1 MKKIIALMVSFS
13 FLVFCSYI
21 PHGYAEEAD
30 VVVQKI
36 STIEKAKK
44 IAKASEGEYWEAS
57 EYWEKPPSPSVE
69 GTAKVAL
76 PVQDEATGDV
86 IGYIVA
92 DREKLIAALN
102 AEGLTEV
109 ASALAAAD
117 AGAVAGDLATTGFL
131 SGTTGK
137 VILGVVLVAG
147 IAIAVGS
154 GGGGGGGG
162 GGGNSTPTTN
172 H

>member
-1 MKKIIALMVSFS
+1 MKKVMAVIISFS
-13 FLVFCSYI
+13 FLVFCSHI
-21 PHGYAEEAD
+21 PRGYAEEKE

-44 IAKASEGEYWEAS
+44 IAKASDGQYWEAS
-57 EYWEKPPSPSVE
+57 EYWEKPPAPSVK
-69 GTAKVAL
+69 GTDNIAL
-76 PVQDEATGDV
+76 PVQDEVSGDV

-92 DREKLIAALN
+92 DKEKLIAALN

-109 ASALAAAD
+109 ANALAAAD
-117 AGAVAGDLATTGFL
+117 AGVLAGDAATTSFL
-131 SGTTGK
+131 GGTTGK
-137 VILGVVLVAG
+137 IVLGVVLVAG
-147 IAIAVGS
+147 IAIAAGS

-162 GGGNSTPTTN
+162 STSN

>member
-1 MKKIIALMVSFS
+1 MKKIIAVIVSLS
-13 FLVFCSYI
+13 FLLFCGHM
-21 PHGYAEEAD
+21 PQLYAEETD

-44 IAKASEGEYWEAS
+44 IAKASDGQYWEAS
-57 EYWEKPPSPSVE
+57 EYWEKPPSPPVK
-69 GTAKVAL
+69 GTARIAL

-92 DREKLIAALN
+92 DKEKLVAALN
-102 AEGLTEV
+102 AEGLTQV
-109 ASALAAAD
+109 ANALAAAD
-117 AGAVAGDLATTGFL
+117 AGTVAGDVATTSFM
-131 SGTTGK
+131 SGTTAK

-147 IAIAVGS
+147 IALAA

-162 GGGNSTPTTN
+162 GGGSTSG

>member
-1 MKKIIALMVSFS
+1 MKKTIAVIVSFS

-21 PHGYAEEAD
+21 PHGYAEERD
-30 VVVQKI
+30 VVIQKI

-44 IAKASEGEYWEAS
+44 IAQASDGEYWEAS
-57 EYWEKPPSPSVE
+57 DYWEKPPAPRVE

-92 DREKLIAALN
+92 DKEKLVAALN
-102 AEGLTEV
+102 AEGLTQV
-109 ASALAAAD
+109 ANALAAAD
-117 AGAVAGDLATTGFL
+117 AGSVAGEAATAGFL

-147 IAIAVGS
+147 IAIAAS

-162 GGGNSTPTTN
+162 GSTSN

>member
-1 MKKIIALMVSFS
+1 MKKVMAVIISFS
-13 FLVFCSYI
+13 FLVFCSHI
-21 PHGYAEEAD
+21 PSGYAEEKE

-44 IAKASEGEYWEAS
+44 IAKASDGQYWEAS
-57 EYWEKPPSPSVE
+57 EYWEKPPSPPLK
-69 GTAKVAL
+69 GTDRIAL
-76 PVQDEATGDV
+76 PVQDEVSGDV

-92 DREKLIAALN
+92 DKKKLIAALN

-109 ASALAAAD
+109 ANALAAAD
-117 AGAVAGDLATTGFL
+117 AGVVAGDAATTSFL
-131 SGTTGK
+131 GGTTGK
-137 VILGVVLVAG
+137 IVLGVVLVAG
-147 IAIAVGS
+147 IALAA

-162 GGGNSTPTTN
+162 GGGSSTPTTN